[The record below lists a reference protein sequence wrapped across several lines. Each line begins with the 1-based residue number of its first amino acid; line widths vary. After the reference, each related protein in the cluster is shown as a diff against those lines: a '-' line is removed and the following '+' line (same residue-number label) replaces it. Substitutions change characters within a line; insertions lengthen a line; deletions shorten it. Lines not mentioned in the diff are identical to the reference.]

1 MTVQGA
7 RAEVVGEP
15 VSGLNFTAIDVETA
29 NNQRASVCAVGIVQ
43 VRNGKISET
52 FEWHVTP
59 PTGLDSFH
67 ARNIAIHGI
76 TPEIVRAADNTW
88 ADSLDAIQTLAEDQ
102 PLVAYNA
109 PFDKSVLHASTL
121 LSGLTP
127 PANDFHCALA
137 LAKRL
142 LTMEKYRLPLVA
154 AELGL
159 ESFTHHDAGSDA
171 AACAQIVLALSERH
185 GLRTVADLWTPAG
198 RSVRSEQ
205 SLRPSVFSRGN
216 TSPIAELPQ
225 PDPAADPSHPFFGRQ
240 VIMTGDLVSYS
251 RWDAMEKIASF
262 GGINGKGVTKK
273 TAFLLVGDGKT
284 KANVNLENGT
294 TKEKKAAAYMAAGQD
309 LTVLTEADFLKLV
322 SSDVPAVL
330 EPEVVA
336 VSGLKAVPTVDATT
350 ADVAFLPSQ
359 HTGRFEEPVAATE
372 WQYED
377 PDGQSASPRS
387 HKDAPTYADRSD
399 SLMSVSADAI
409 PEKAGQAVT
418 ALLKAGSRMGQRL
431 WRATRN

>member
-1 MTVQGA
+1 M
-7 RAEVVGEP
+7 
-15 VSGLNFTAIDVETA
+15 NFTAIDVETA

-67 ARNIAIHGI
+67 PRNIAIHGI

-88 ADSLDAIQTLAEDQ
+88 ADSLDAIQTLAEDH

-109 PFDKSVLHASTL
+109 PFDKSVLHASSL
-121 LSGLTP
+121 FSGLTP
-127 PANDFHCALA
+127 PSNDFHCALA

-159 ESFTHHDAGSDA
+159 DSFTHHDAGSDA

-198 RSVRSEQ
+198 GGIRTEQ
-205 SLRPSVFSRGN
+205 SLRPSAFSRGN
-216 TSPIAELPQ
+216 KSPISELPQ

-251 RWDAMEKIASF
+251 RWDAMEKIASL

-284 KANVNLENGT
+284 HASVDLENGT

-309 LTVLTEADFLKLV
+309 LTVLTESDFLQLV
-322 SSDVPAVL
+322 SSDAPAVL
-330 EPEVVA
+330 EPDMEA
-336 VSGLKAVPTVDATT
+336 VSDLRPVQTRDATT
-350 ADVAFLPSQ
+350 DEAVLLPSQ
-359 HTGRFEEPVAATE
+359 HNGSFEEPAAAAE

-377 PDGQSASPRS
+377 PDGQYASPLS
-387 HKDAPTYADRSD
+387 DKGAPTDADRSD
-399 SLMSVSADAI
+399 PFMSVSSDAI